1 MEVDA
6 RMLLSLAGMLASVI
20 AAFVIVKTKL
30 QTVIEEIGDFESRL
44 RSLDKSTDAQE
55 ISIQNHGQRLGVL
68 SQMLSPAEREADAR
82 ETAGMLAEISFLRA
96 EVDKL
101 SKMHNGTHPTPP

>member
-6 RMLLSLAGMLASVI
+6 RMLLTIAGMLASIV
-20 AAFVIVKTKL
+20 AAFIIVKTKL
-30 QTVIEEIGDFESRL
+30 QAVIDEIGDFESRI
-44 RSLDKSTDAQE
+44 RALDKATDAQE

-82 ETAGMLAEISFLRA
+82 ENAGMLAEISFLRA

-101 SKMHNGTHPTPP
+101 SKMHNGTHPNPH